1 MYKNIIFDVGEVMF
15 SYRWVEALAMG
26 GISLEEAKVVG
37 PKAFYDPLWTELDLG
52 IRPYFDVVSDLSK
65 AYPEYSEAITN
76 FLTNVENMPLDRPR
90 VWEKVHELKKK
101 GYRLF
106 LLSNYSEYMF
116 SRHTKGKPF
125 IDDMD
130 GMMISY
136 MVHICKPDEGI
147 YRALLEKYDLDP
159 TESLFLDDRPENV
172 EGAAK
177 CGIEGI
183 VVTGEDMLLGE
194 LDRLINEA
202 G

>member
-90 VWEKVHELKKK
+90 VWEKVHELK
-101 GYRLF
+101 
-106 LLSNYSEYMF
+106 
-116 SRHTKGKPF
+116 
-125 IDDMD
+125 
-130 GMMISY
+130 
-136 MVHICKPDEGI
+136 
-147 YRALLEKYDLDP
+147 
-159 TESLFLDDRPENV
+159 
-172 EGAAK
+172 
-177 CGIEGI
+177 
-183 VVTGEDMLLGE
+183 
-194 LDRLINEA
+194 
-202 G
+202 